1 MTYVSDPPSAP
12 ERAFFNKATG
22 HYTNYPT
29 AFQNQVFLESS
40 KRVAQPIR
48 TNGLGGWP
56 R

>member
-29 AFQNQVFLESS
+29 AFQNQVFLESP
-40 KRVAQPIR
+40 KRSER
-48 TNGLGGWP
+48 TLKDQDVMQDA
-56 R
+56 